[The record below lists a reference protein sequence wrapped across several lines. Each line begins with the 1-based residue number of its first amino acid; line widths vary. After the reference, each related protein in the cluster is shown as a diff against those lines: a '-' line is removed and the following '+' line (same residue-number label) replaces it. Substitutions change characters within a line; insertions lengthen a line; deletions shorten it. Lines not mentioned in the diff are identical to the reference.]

1 MIESFIKTD
10 IAPYEVISSLRPG
23 ASFSVTGFDIIWK
36 EIQIQ
41 PGAEFSL
48 VMSNVEWKSNNVTP
62 PSKEEYDQE
71 YQRLKDLLDASLYQE
86 KRRLEYPSIGDQL
99 DALWKGGEA
108 AEEMMARVQAVKN
121 KYPKE

>member
-10 IAPYEVISSLRPG
+10 IAPYEVISSLCPG

-36 EIQIQ
+36 EIQIEY
-41 PGAEFSL
+41 GAEFSL
-48 VMSNVEWKSNNVTP
+48 VMSNVEWKSKNISP

-99 DALWKGGEA
+99 DALWKGGAA
-108 AEEMMARVQAVKN
+108 AEEMLARVQAIKN

>member
-1 MIESFIKTD
+1 MMTPFIKTD
-10 IAPYEVISSLRPG
+10 VSPHEVISSLRPN
-23 ASFSVTGFDIIWK
+23 ASFVVTGFDIIWE
-36 EIQIQ
+36 EIQIE
-41 PGAEFSL
+41 PNAEFSL
-48 VMSNVEWKSNNVTP
+48 VMSNVEWKSNNITP

-108 AEEMMARVQAVKN
+108 AAEMLARVQAIKN

>member
-10 IAPYEVISSLRPG
+10 IAPHEVISSLRPG
-23 ASFSVTGFDIIWK
+23 ASFSVTGFDIIWE
-36 EIQIQ
+36 EIQIA
-41 PGAEFSL
+41 PWSEFSL
-48 VMSNVEWKSNNVTP
+48 VMSNVEWKSKNISP

-71 YQRLKDLLDASLYQE
+71 YQRLKDLLNASLYQE

-108 AEEMMARVQAVKN
+108 AAEMLARVQAIKN

>member
-10 IAPYEVISSLRPG
+10 ISPYEVISSLRPG
-23 ASFSVTGFDIIWK
+23 SSFSVTGFDIIW
-36 EIQIQ
+36 EEVQLT
-41 PGAEFSL
+41 PNVEAGL
-48 VMSNVEWKSNNVTP
+48 VMSNVEWKSKNITP

-108 AEEMMARVQAVKN
+108 AEEMIARVQAVKN
-121 KYPKE
+121 KYPKD

>member
-1 MIESFIKTD
+1 MIDPFIKTD
-10 IAPYEVISSLRPG
+10 ISPYEVITSLRP
-23 ASFSVTGFDIIWK
+23 AAIFSVTGFDIVWE
-36 EIQIQ
+36 EIQIE
-41 PGAEFSL
+41 PNAEFSL
-48 VMSNVEWKSNNVTP
+48 VMSNVEWKSNNITP

-99 DALWKGGEA
+99 DALWKGGKA
-108 AEEMMARVQAVKN
+108 AEEMLARVQAIKN

>member
-10 IAPYEVISSLRPG
+10 ISPYEVISSLRPG
-23 ASFSVTGFDIIWK
+23 ASFSVTGFDIVWK
-36 EIQIQ
+36 EIQLN
-41 PGAEFSL
+41 PNVEASL
-48 VMSNVEWKSNNVTP
+48 VMSNVEWKSNNITP

-99 DALWKGGEA
+99 DALWKGGAA

>member
-10 IAPYEVISSLRPG
+10 IAPHEVISSLRPG
-23 ASFSVTGFDIIWK
+23 ASFSVTGFEIIWE
-36 EIQIQ
+36 EIQLN
-41 PGAEFSL
+41 PNVEASL
-48 VMSNVEWKSNNVTP
+48 VMSNVEWKSKNITP

-71 YQRLKDLLDASLYQE
+71 YLRLKDLLDASLYQE

-108 AEEMMARVQAVKN
+108 AEEMMALVQAVKN